1 MASPSPPPAARRR
14 KHTIY
19 HGHRRASPHRPTV
32 RGGLFTDLRSPPPRP
47 RASPS
52 PSPSPS
58 TTSTPFRLVDWDP
71 HSPSSSSSTSVPSPP
86 SPSPSASAAAR
97 RLSPLA
103 RFLLDALR
111 RHQRWGPPVV
121 ADLTKLRRVPPSL
134 VAEVLTARPPPPP
147 PLALPF
153 FLWAGRQKGFRHC
166 FPAFHALAS
175 LLSAAGLP
183 AAADQLPDLMRAHGR
198 PVSHPQLTLL
208 VRLHT
213 AARRPLRALHALRR
227 FRHEFDVKP
236 EIHACNRV
244 LGALAAAGHVEDAL
258 KLFDEM
264 SETETRAMPV
274 TFAIIVRALA
284 RAGMTERLLEM
295 IGRMRD
301 EVCQPDI
308 FVYTALVKTMVR
320 RGYMD
325 GCIRVWQEMEKDGVE
340 PDAMAYATMVGG
352 LCKAGM
358 VEEAAELFKEM
369 RSKGLLVDRM
379 VYASLIDGYVSA
391 GRVGDGCRV
400 LKEMIDAGYRADLEI
415 YNTLI
420 SGLCGIDRE
429 DKAHKMFQ
437 IVLQEE
443 LMPSSDTVA
452 PLLACYAEKGELA
465 MFFGLVDKLAEL
477 GLPVVEFLLD
487 FMKLFAGK
495 DGRELK
501 AVEVFDALRR
511 KQYCNV
517 GIYNIVIE
525 NLLKIKDRKKAL
537 LLFEEMQNSVQFK
550 PDSYTYSH
558 MIPCFV
564 DEGNVEEAC
573 SCYNSMM
580 KENWIPSIPA
590 YCALAKGLC
599 KIGEINAAISLVKD
613 CLGNV
618 ENGPIEFKYTLTI
631 LEACRSKSPEKV
643 INVVE
648 EIIEIRCPVEEII
661 YSAIIYG
668 FCKYASSTEAR
679 QVFTIMRDRD
689 ILSEAN
695 FIVYED
701 MLNEHL
707 KKVTADL
714 VASGLKLFDLESKL
728 KWTSIID

>member
-1 MASPSPPPAARRR
+1 MASPSPPAARRR
-14 KHTIY
+14 RHTIY

-32 RGGLFTDLRSPPPRP
+32 RGGLFTDLRSPSPRP
-47 RASPS
+47 RAPG
-52 PSPSPS
+52 SPS
-58 TTSTPFRLVDWDP
+58 TTATAFRLPDWDP
-71 HSPSSSSSTSVPSPP
+71 DSPSSSSSAPSPP
-86 SPSPSASAAAR
+86 SPSASASAR

-111 RHQRWGPPVV
+111 RHLRWGPPVV

-134 VAEVLTARPPPPP
+134 VTEVLTARPPPPP

-183 AAADQLPDLMRAHGR
+183 GAADQLPDLMCAHGR

-236 EIHACNRV
+236 EVHACNRV

-264 SETETRAMPV
+264 SETETKPMPV
-274 TFAIIVRALA
+274 TFAIMVRALA
-284 RAGMTERLLEM
+284 RAGMTERLLWM
-295 IGRMRD
+295 IGRMRS
-301 EVCQPDI
+301 EVCRPDI
-308 FVYTALVKTMVR
+308 FVYTALVKAMVR

-325 GCIRVWQEMEKDGVE
+325 GCIKVWKEMEKDGVE

-369 RSKGLLVDRM
+369 RSKCLLVDRM
-379 VYASLIDGYVSA
+379 VYGSLIDGYVST

-415 YNTLI
+415 YNSLI
-420 SGLCGIDRE
+420 SGLCGIGRE

-443 LMPSSDTVA
+443 LMPSSDTVS
-452 PLLACYAEKGELA
+452 PLLACYAEKGELV
-465 MFFGLVDKLAEL
+465 MFFALVNKLAEL
-477 GLPVVEFLLD
+477 ELPVVEFLVD
-487 FMKLFAGK
+487 FMKLFARK

-501 AVEVFDALRR
+501 AVEVFDALRQ
-511 KQYCNV
+511 KQYCSA

-525 NLLKIKDRKKAL
+525 NLLKIKERKKAL
-537 LLFEEMQNSVQFK
+537 LLFEEMQSSAHFK
-550 PDSYTYSH
+550 PDSFTYSH

-573 SCYNSMM
+573 SCYNYMM
-580 KENWIPSIPA
+580 KDNWTPSMPA
-590 YCALAKGLC
+590 YCALVKGLC

-618 ENGPIEFKYTLTI
+618 ENGPTEFKYTLTI

-648 EIIEIRCPVEEII
+648 EIIEVGCSMEEII

-679 QVFTIMRDRD
+679 HVFTIMRDRN

-714 VASGLKLFDLESKL
+714 VISGLKLFNLESKL
-728 KWTSIID
+728 KWRSTMN

>member
-1 MASPSPPPAARRR
+1 MSSPSPPSPAAAARRR
-14 KHTIY
+14 RHTIY

-32 RGGLFTDLRSPPPRP
+32 RGGLFTDLRTATPRP
-47 RASPS
+47 HPS
-52 PSPSPS
+52 PSAP
-58 TTSTPFRLVDWDP
+58 TTAAAPFRLHDWDP
-71 HSPSSSSSTSVPSPP
+71 HSPSSSSAPSPP
-86 SPSPSASAAAR
+86 SPSASASAR

-111 RHQRWGPPVV
+111 RHQRWGPPIV
-121 ADLTKLRRVPPSL
+121 ADLSKLRRVPPSL

-183 AAADQLPDLMRAHGR
+183 AAADQLPDLMRAHGK

-236 EIHACNRV
+236 EVHACNRV
-244 LGALAAAGHVEDAL
+244 LGALAAAGHVDDAL

-264 SETETRAMPV
+264 SEGGVRPMPV
-274 TFAIIVRALA
+274 TFAIMVRALA
-284 RAGMTERLLEM
+284 RAGMTESLLEM
-295 IGRMRD
+295 IGRMRN
-301 EVCQPDI
+301 EVCQPDV

-320 RGYMD
+320 RGYME
-325 GCIRVWQEMEKDGVE
+325 GCIKVWEEMRKDRVE
-340 PDAMAYATMVGG
+340 PDTMAYATMVGG

-358 VEEAAELFKEM
+358 VEEAVDLLKEM
-369 RSKGLLVDRM
+369 RSEGMLVDRM
-379 VYASLIDGYVSA
+379 VYASLIDGYVAA

-400 LKEMIDAGYRADLEI
+400 LKEMVDAGYRADLGI

-420 SGLCGIDRE
+420 GGLCGIGRE

-437 IVLQEE
+437 IVLQED
-443 LMPSSDTVA
+443 LMPSSETVS
-452 PLLACYAEKGELA
+452 PLLVCYADKGD
-465 MFFGLVDKLAEL
+465 MVMIFGLVNKLVEM
-477 GLPVVEFLLD
+477 GLPAIEFLED
-487 FMKLFAGK
+487 FVKLFAST

-501 AVEVFDALRR
+501 AVELFDAL
-511 KQYCNV
+511 KQKQFCSV
-517 GIYNIVIE
+517 GVYNILIE
-525 NLLKIKDRKKAL
+525 NLLKIKERKKAL
-537 LLFEEMQNSVQFK
+537 VLFAEMEGSVEYK
-550 PDSYTYSH
+550 PDSCTYSH

-564 DEGNVEEAC
+564 GEGNVEEAC
-573 SCYNSMM
+573 SLYNVMM
-580 KENWIPSIPA
+580 KANWIPSISA
-590 YCALAKGLC
+590 YCALVKGLC
-599 KIGEINAAISLVKD
+599 KIGEINAAISLVTD

-618 ENGPIEFKYTLTI
+618 ENGPTEFKYTLTI
-631 LEACRSKSPEKV
+631 LEACRSKCPEKV
-643 INVVE
+643 IKVVD
-648 EIIEIRCPVEEII
+648 EIIEVGCSIEEII

-668 FCKYASSTEAR
+668 FCKYATSSEAR
-679 QVFTIMRDRD
+679 KVLAIMRDRN

-695 FIVYED
+695 YIVYED

-707 KKVTADL
+707 KKFTADL
-714 VASGLKLFDLESKL
+714 VVSGLKFFDLESKL
-728 KWTSIID
+728 KWRSRVD

>member
-1 MASPSPPPAARRR
+1 MASPSPPAARRVR
-14 KHTIY
+14 HTIY

-32 RGGLFTDLRSPPPRP
+32 RGGLFTDLRFPSP
-47 RASPS
+47 RARASHHPS
-52 PSPSPS
+52 PSAA
-58 TTSTPFRLVDWDP
+58 FRLSDWDP
-71 HSPSSSSSTSVPSPP
+71 HSPSPSSSAPSP
-86 SPSPSASAAAR
+86 SSPSASTSASAR

-121 ADLTKLRRVPPSL
+121 ADLSKLRRVPPSL

-147 PLALPF
+147 PVALPF

-198 PVSHPQLTLL
+198 PVSHPQLNLL

-227 FRHEFDVKP
+227 FRHEFQVQP
-236 EIHACNRV
+236 EVHACNRV

-264 SETETRAMPV
+264 SEGGTRPMPV
-274 TFAIIVRALA
+274 TFAIMVRALA
-284 RAGMTERLLEM
+284 RAGMTGRLLEM
-295 IGRMRD
+295 IGRMRN
-301 EVCQPDI
+301 EVCRPDV

-320 RGYMD
+320 MGYMD
-325 GCIRVWQEMEKDGVE
+325 GCIRVWKEMEKDGVE

-352 LCKAGM
+352 LCKARM

-379 VYASLIDGYVSA
+379 VYASLIDGYVAA
-391 GRVGDGCRV
+391 GKVGDGCRL
-400 LKEMIDAGYRADLEI
+400 LKEMVDAGYRADLGI

-420 SGLCGIDRE
+420 CGLCGIGRE
-429 DKAHKMFQ
+429 DKAHKIFQ

-443 LMPSSDTVA
+443 LMPNSDTVL
-452 PLLACYAEKGELA
+452 PLLACYAEKGEMVA
-465 MFFGLVDKLAEL
+465 FFELVDKLEGLA
-477 GLPVVEFLLD
+477 LPVVEFFVD
-487 FMKLFAGK
+487 FMSLFAGK

-501 AVEVFDALRR
+501 SMEVFDALRQ
-511 KQYCNV
+511 KQYCSV
-517 GIYNIVIE
+517 AIYNILIE

-537 LLFEEMQNSVQFK
+537 LLFEEMQSSVDFK
-550 PDSYTYSH
+550 PDSCTYCH

-573 SCYNSMM
+573 SCYNTMM
-580 KENWIPSIPA
+580 KENWIPSISA
-590 YCALAKGLC
+590 YRALVKGLC
-599 KIGEINAAISLVKD
+599 KIGEINEAISLVKD
-613 CLGNV
+613 CLGSV
-618 ENGPIEFKYTLTI
+618 ENGPTEFKYTLTI

-643 INVVE
+643 LTVVDE
-648 EIIEIRCPVEEII
+648 MVEVSCSMEEII

-679 QVFTIMRDRD
+679 QVFTIMRDRN

-707 KKVTADL
+707 KNVTADL
-714 VASGLKLFDLESKL
+714 VVSGLKLFNLESKL
-728 KWTSIID
+728 KWRSRID

>member
-1 MASPSPPPAARRR
+1 MASPPPPAARRR

-32 RGGLFTDLRSPPPRP
+32 RGGLFTDLRSPSPRP
-47 RASPS
+47 RAPD
-52 PSPSPS
+52 SPS
-58 TTSTPFRLVDWDP
+58 TTATPFRLADWDP
-71 HSPSSSSSTSVPSPP
+71 HSSPSSSSVPSP
-86 SPSPSASAAAR
+86 SSPSASASASAR

-183 AAADQLPDLMRAHGR
+183 GAADQLPDLMRAHGR

-236 EIHACNRV
+236 EVHACNRV

-264 SETETRAMPV
+264 SETETQPMPV
-274 TFAIIVRALA
+274 TFAIMVRALA

-295 IGRMRD
+295 IGRMRS
-301 EVCQPDI
+301 EVCQPDV

-325 GCIRVWQEMEKDGVE
+325 GCIRVWKEMVKDGVE

-379 VYASLIDGYVSA
+379 VYASLIDGYVSI

-420 SGLCGIDRE
+420 SGLCGIGRE
-429 DKAHKMFQ
+429 DKAHKIFQ

-443 LMPSSDTVA
+443 LTPSSDTVS
-452 PLLACYAEKGELA
+452 PLLACYAEKGELV
-465 MFFGLVDKLAEL
+465 MFFGLVDKLAKL
-477 GLPVVEFLLD
+477 DLPVVEFLVD
-487 FMKLFAGK
+487 FMELFAGK

-501 AVEVFDALRR
+501 AVEVFDALRG
-511 KQYCNV
+511 KHYCSV
-517 GIYNIVIE
+517 GIYNVVIK
-525 NLLKIKDRKKAL
+525 NLLKIQDRKKAL
-537 LLFEEMQNSVQFK
+537 LLFEEMQSSVHFK
-550 PDSYTYSH
+550 PDSCTYSH

-564 DEGNVEEAC
+564 DVGNVEEAC

-580 KENWIPSIPA
+580 KENWIPSMPA
-590 YCALAKGLC
+590 YCALVKGLC

-618 ENGPIEFKYTLTI
+618 ENGPTEFKYALTI

-648 EIIEIRCPVEEII
+648 EIIEVGCSMEEII
-661 YSAIIYG
+661 YSSIIYG

-679 QVFTIMRDRD
+679 QIFTIMRERN

-714 VASGLKLFDLESKL
+714 VISGLKLFNLESKL
-728 KWTSIID
+728 KWRSRID